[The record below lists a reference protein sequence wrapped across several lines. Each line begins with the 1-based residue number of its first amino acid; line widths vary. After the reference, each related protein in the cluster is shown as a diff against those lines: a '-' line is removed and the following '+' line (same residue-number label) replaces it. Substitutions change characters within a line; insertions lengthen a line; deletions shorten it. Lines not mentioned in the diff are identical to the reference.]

1 MNRLFLLTVVIV
13 LAVAGC
19 STGGTKVAHVDVTG
33 VSNAVPRFEPY
44 SKQGNNPYRVFGKTY
59 VPLRTAE
66 GFEQR
71 GIASW
76 YGKKF
81 HGNPT
86 SNGEKYDMYAMTAA
100 HKTLPLPSYV
110 SVTNLSNNR
119 QVIVRVNDRG
129 PFVGNR
135 IIDLSYAAA
144 SKLDMVGPGTAPVL
158 VRAISPGGTGYDL
171 LPGQKHYLSVGA
183 FSDKSNA
190 KRLRK
195 TLKSAGF
202 DSTHIK
208 QKKSSGR
215 AIYQVRIGPVDVNGN
230 LDDLIS
236 QIGRHLS
243 EEPVLV
249 TE

>member
-1 MNRLFLLTVVIV
+1 MYRFIV
-13 LAVAGC
+13 LTIFLTFAVAGC
-19 STGGTKVAHVDVTG
+19 SKDGAKFAHVDVTD
-33 VSNAVPRFEPY
+33 VSNAVPKYEPY

-86 SNGEKYDMYAMTAA
+86 SNGETYNMYAMTAA

-119 QVIVRVNDRG
+119 KVIVRVNDRG

-144 SKLDMVGPGTAPVL
+144 NKLDMVGPGTAPVL
-158 VRAISPGGTGYDL
+158 VRAVTPGGIGYDN

-195 TLKSAGF
+195 TLKNAGF

-208 QKKSSGR
+208 QKTSSGR
-215 AIYQVRIGPVDVNGN
+215 AIFQVRIGPVDVNGN
-230 LDDLIS
+230 LDDLIG

>member
-1 MNRLFLLTVVIV
+1 MYRLIV
-13 LAVAGC
+13 LTMILTFAVAGC
-19 STGGTKVAHVDVTG
+19 SKYGAEFAHVDDTDVP
-33 VSNAVPRFEPY
+33 NAVPKYEPY

-86 SNGEKYDMYAMTAA
+86 SNGETYNMHAMTAA

-119 QVIVRVNDRG
+119 KVIVRVNDRG

-158 VRAISPGGTGYDL
+158 VRAVTPGGIGYGN

-195 TLKSAGF
+195 TLRSAGF

-208 QKKSSGR
+208 QKNSSGR

-230 LDDLIS
+230 LDDLIG